1 MAACANIEFEI
12 DKVSKT
18 NSDSSSYHNV
28 TYSKNNQNDLPKNSF
43 FKLDPNWG
51 KKKALPYSFENVL
64 SSTQFSNIT
73 FTDECAVPLTDNSTH
88 EHIQQNLSLESP

>member
-28 TYSKNNQNDLPKNSF
+28 TYSKNNQNDLPKNSS
-43 FKLDPNWG
+43 FKLDPNWD
-51 KKKALPYSFENVL
+51 KKKSLALLFRER
-64 SSTQFSNIT
+64 IT
-73 FTDECAVPLTDNSTH
+73 VYTIL
-88 EHIQQNLSLESP
+88 EHHLYR

>member
-64 SSTQFSNIT
+64 PSTQFSNIT
-73 FTDECAVPLTDNSTH
+73 FTDECAVPLIDNSTR
-88 EHIQQNLSLESP
+88 EHIQQNVSLESP